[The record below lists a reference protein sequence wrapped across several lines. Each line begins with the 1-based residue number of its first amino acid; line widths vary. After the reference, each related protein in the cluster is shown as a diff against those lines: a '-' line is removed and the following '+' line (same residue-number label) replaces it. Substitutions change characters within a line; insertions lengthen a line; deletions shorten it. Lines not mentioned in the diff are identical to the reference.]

1 MGTFYRRQLPTT
13 KRTRKRQGRFR
24 RRGVNRDGRGAFG
37 GWVLSAVMD
46 KKKEGRPFRAGP
58 LLVRLYESLPC
69 RCSYTIA
76 HFAVVVNNF
85 LVAAGAF
92 VCCCIRVACGRPL
105 EVRSR
110 PRAGGGWALPAGL
123 ACAITPGPRRAA
135 CGPGREP
142 AATVCAVRRS
152 CRVACLPWPGPPR
165 SFGGPW
171 SRVSACCW
179 DGPKEQ
185 RALWWLRTKRPLTK
199 RGRVW
204 YS

>member
-1 MGTFYRRQLPTT
+1 MGTFSRRQLPTA

-110 PRAGGGWALPAGL
+110 PRAGGGGSCWPCCPTGNDAARSVRGDRYSGGLSAFTLVARGAAALSARVGFPLPDDFGRLWGFCGCRRDWAEPIGAARCSRGD
-123 ACAITPGPRRAA
+123 ARDKKGP
-135 CGPGREP
+135 
-142 AATVCAVRRS
+142 
-152 CRVACLPWPGPPR
+152 
-165 SFGGPW
+165 
-171 SRVSACCW
+171 
-179 DGPKEQ
+179 
-185 RALWWLRTKRPLTK
+185 
-199 RGRVW
+199 
-204 YS
+204 

>member
-1 MGTFYRRQLPTT
+1 MGTFSRRQLPTA

-92 VCCCIRVACGRPL
+92 VGCCIRVACGRPL

-110 PRAGGGWALPAGL
+110 PRAGGGWAPAGL
-123 ACAITPGPRRAA
+123 VALQAAALRAA
-135 CGPGREP
+135 CGVAVIRAGRQRSRWWP
-142 AATVCAVRRS
+142 AGPLRFRRGWAFRCLTASGGCGGSVVAAATGRS
-152 CRVACLPWPGPPR
+152 P
-165 SFGGPW
+165 
-171 SRVSACCW
+171 
-179 DGPKEQ
+179 
-185 RALWWLRTKRPLTK
+185 
-199 RGRVW
+199 
-204 YS
+204 

>member
-1 MGTFYRRQLPTT
+1 MGTFSRRQLPTA
-13 KRTRKRQGRFR
+13 KRTGKRQGRLR
-24 RRGVNRDGRGAFG
+24 RHGVNRDGRRACNRLGAFG
-37 GWVLSAVMD
+37 CDGQ

-110 PRAGGGWALPAGL
+110 PRAGGGWAPAGL
-123 ACAITPGPRRAA
+123 VALQVTTLRAA
-135 CGPGREP
+135 CGVAVIRAGRQRSRWWP
-142 AATVCAVRRS
+142 AGPLRFRRGWAFRCLMTSGGCGVSVVAAATGRS
-152 CRVACLPWPGPPR
+152 P
-165 SFGGPW
+165 
-171 SRVSACCW
+171 
-179 DGPKEQ
+179 
-185 RALWWLRTKRPLTK
+185 
-199 RGRVW
+199 
-204 YS
+204 

>member
-1 MGTFYRRQLPTT
+1 MGTFYRRQLPTA

-92 VCCCIRVACGRPL
+92 VGCCIRVACGRPL

-110 PRAGGGWALPAGL
+110 PRAGGGGLLLALLPYRPRRCAQRAAWPSFGRAVSVHAG
-123 ACAITPGPRRAA
+123 GPRAA
-135 CGPGREP
+135 ALSARVGFPLPDDFGRLWGFCGCRRDWAEP
-142 AATVCAVRRS
+142 IGAARCSRGDARDKK
-152 CRVACLPWPGPPR
+152 GP
-165 SFGGPW
+165 
-171 SRVSACCW
+171 
-179 DGPKEQ
+179 
-185 RALWWLRTKRPLTK
+185 
-199 RGRVW
+199 
-204 YS
+204 